1 MTATE
6 QVFQHIKANPGL
18 LPSEIAAALPGVNR
32 STAYG
37 AIDNL
42 WAYGEIERLEG
53 ADGYR
58 YFIDTARGNDATLAA
73 LETQA
78 RELEKQ
84 GLQRR
89 AAAVWLEAFDTAQ
102 SANDRELYRQ
112 RRLRCLAG
120 MTKGYG
126 DDSCVAGRYVGGN
139 DA

>member
-18 LPSEIAAALPGVNR
+18 LPSEIAASLPDVNR

-58 YFIDTARGNDATLAA
+58 YFIDTARGNDATLAE
-73 LETQA
+73 LEAQA
-78 RELEKQ
+78 RKLEKQ
-84 GLQRR
+84 GLFRR

-120 MTKGYG
+120 MTKGNG
-126 DDSCVAGRYVGGN
+126 DESCVAGRYVGGN
-139 DA
+139 HA

>member
-1 MTATE
+1 MTAIE
-6 QVFQHIKANPGL
+6 QVFQHIKDNPGL
-18 LPSEIAAALPGVNR
+18 LPSEIAAALPEVNR

-37 AIDNL
+37 ALENL

-58 YFIDTARGNDATLAA
+58 YFIDTARGNDATLAE

-78 RELEKQ
+78 RKLEKK
-84 GLQRR
+84 GLFRR
-89 AAAVWLEAFDTAQ
+89 AATVWLEAFDNAE

-126 DDSCVAGRYVGGN
+126 DESCVAGRYVGGN
-139 DA
+139 NA

>member
-6 QVFQHIKANPGL
+6 QVYQHIQANPGL

-42 WAYGEIERLEG
+42 WAYGEIERLED

-58 YFIDTARGNDATLAA
+58 YFIDTARGNDVRLAA

-84 GLQRR
+84 GLYRR
-89 AAAVWLEAFDTAQ
+89 GAAVWLEAFDTAQ

-112 RRLRCLAG
+112 RRLRCLTG

-126 DDSCVAGRYVGGN
+126 DDSSVAGRYVGGN
-139 DA
+139 